1 MSCIFILLLAF
12 SCCCVLCN
20 GARGPDRDRYSARRN
35 SSLGEG
41 ERPREPRLLRV
52 FGLARTLALPGLG
65 CEVRKTH
72 GYSLVRSST
81 RARPVSRPL
90 IRVACRSKP
99 ASTSRWLASSFSRTA
114 TYVALD
120 RKSTRLNSSHLGI

>member
-72 GYSLVRSST
+72 GYSLVPLPPPRPGAF
-81 RARPVSRPL
+81 RAPV
-90 IRVACRSKP
+90 V
-99 ASTSRWLASSFSRTA
+99 LAPPQ
-114 TYVALD
+114 
-120 RKSTRLNSSHLGI
+120 IPP